1 MKYYEQLIDER
12 VFGYP
17 ELTKIISKNQNT
29 IYSLIREYLQKH
41 YVEQVKKGLY
51 VAVSMETGAPVASRF
66 EIGSHILEN
75 GYISHHSAF
84 EYLGFTNQ
92 IMYTVQVSGSGRF
105 RPFSFDGYQYQCFQ
119 ERIKQGV
126 FQKENGIKVTDTER
140 TVLDCVNDLE
150 KTGGISELYHCLQMV
165 PFLDEDRLLYY
176 LELYGK
182 QFLYQKAGFILE
194 ALKEDL
200 KLTDQFFD
208 KCRERMGKSK
218 RYFSDT
224 MERRTME
231 YVSAWQMYVPKDFKR
246 MVELEE

>member
-17 ELTKIISKNQNT
+17 ALKEIISENPNT
-29 IYSLIREYLQKH
+29 IYSLLREYLQKH

-92 IMYTVQVSGSGRF
+92 MMHTVQVSGNGRF
-105 RPFSFDGYQYQCFQ
+105 RPFSFDGYQYQCYP
-119 ERIKQGV
+119 ERIKLGV
-126 FQKENGIKVTDTER
+126 LQKENGVKVTDTER
-140 TVLDCVNDLE
+140 TVLDSVNDLE
-150 KTGGISELYHCLQMV
+150 KAGGISELYHCLQMV
-165 PFLDEDRLLYY
+165 TFLDEDRLLYY

-182 QFLYQKAGFILE
+182 QFLYQKVGFILE
-194 ALKEDL
+194 PLKGDL
-200 KLTDQFFD
+200 NLTDHFFD
-208 KCRERMGKSK
+208 QCREHMGKSK
-218 RYFSDT
+218 RYFSGT
-224 MERRTME
+224 MDRRLME
-231 YVSAWQMYVPKDFKR
+231 YVSAWQMYVPKNFKR
-246 MVELEE
+246 MAELEE